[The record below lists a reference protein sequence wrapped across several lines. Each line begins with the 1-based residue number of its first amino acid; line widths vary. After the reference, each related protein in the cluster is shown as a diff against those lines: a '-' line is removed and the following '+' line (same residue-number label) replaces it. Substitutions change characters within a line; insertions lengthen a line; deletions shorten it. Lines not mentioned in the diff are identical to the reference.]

1 MKREVTLASPGVVHR
16 TFSFVGHGEQT
27 PAPPGIVDLTLALS
41 DKGDTTPRTRVYVVS
56 IEDPF

>member
-16 TFSFVGHGEQT
+16 TFSFVGQGEQT

-41 DKGDTTPRTRVYVVS
+41 DKGDTTPRTRVS